1 MPTFENGW
9 ICRECWTANREQDH
23 RCYRCHKVPER
34 RVMPEPAT
42 FSTPDGKPNEERK
55 KVSSL
60 INSAST
66 AASTTPDADPVAAA
80 PKPVTPAI
88 PLSERMRGLVFVRWA
103 QTAIAALAGAV
114 GRIVSLGRAVGHT
127 PGAGARLV
135 SDGVR
140 GARQG
145 ARSRARS
152 VMSHRRA
159 WLSAAWAVSALSC
172 ALLFSAALHAPF
184 AASLLVVLSV
194 AIFSGLTAAITTNA
208 AERMAP
214 GAGHAT
220 AMHPAADHG
229 LAYVPPPE
237 HPAQPAEVLGGR
249 PAR

>member
-9 ICRECWTANREQDH
+9 ICRECWTANREQDR
-23 RCYRCHKVPER
+23 RCYRCHKEPAR
-34 RVMPEPAT
+34 RAIPEPAT

-60 INSAST
+60 IGSPAAQVSAV
-66 AASTTPDADPVAAA
+66 PDPEPVAAA
-80 PKPVTPAI
+80 PKPATPAI
-88 PLSERMRGLVFVRWA
+88 PLSERLRGLVFVRWA

-114 GRIVSLGRAVGHT
+114 GRIVSVGRAVGHA

-135 SDGVR
+135 SDGVK
-140 GARQG
+140 GARREAG
-145 ARSRARS
+145 SRARS

-208 AERMAP
+208 SERTAP
-214 GAGHAT
+214 AAGHVT

-237 HPAQPAEVLGGR
+237 HPAQPAELLGGR